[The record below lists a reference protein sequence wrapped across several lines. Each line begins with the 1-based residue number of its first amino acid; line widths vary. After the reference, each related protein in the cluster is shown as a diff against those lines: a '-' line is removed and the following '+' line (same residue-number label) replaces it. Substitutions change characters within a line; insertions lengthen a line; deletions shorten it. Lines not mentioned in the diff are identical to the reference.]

1 MPTSM
6 HASGRRGEE
15 VVEMEDWDKLV
26 DNHPVLANEVLRAI
40 VKGVKEQ
47 HKCQFC
53 VISYD
58 K

>member
-1 MPTSM
+1 M
-6 HASGRRGEE
+6 HPSGRRGEE

-26 DNHPVLANEVLRAI
+26 DNHPVLAKEVLRAI